1 MITYGEHFSKTYGIN
16 RKSNLN
22 ENDRMIIVI
31 WYSPQ
36 CARDFARINYNF
48 YRLLGHPALIK
59 EFIVHVFLCFIFFD
73 FVYMFFGR
81 ALIFYFS
88 KKQRQMHMFYETGQ
102 RTVYLSIF
110 TKIKRIRVMRRPKNT
125 LFLL

>member
-1 MITYGEHFSKTYGIN
+1 M
-16 RKSNLN
+16 
-22 ENDRMIIVI
+22 RMIIVI

-59 EFIVHVFLCFIFFD
+59 EFIVHVFLCFISFD